1 MTIKKAEEKPGFLDD
16 TEHFVGWG
24 EFCEP
29 QQHPFEFVGVRS
41 SPATYRTGFLK
52 KKVNPRHQAF

>member
-1 MTIKKAEEKPGFLDD
+1 MTIKTKAYEKAWILDD
-16 TEHFVGWG
+16 TKYFGGWS

-41 SPATYRTGFLK
+41 SPTTYMEQK
-52 KKVNPRHQAF
+52 